1 MAIVLVPG
9 LTLLPQD
16 KTNACWYFSARMVH
30 KWARAN
36 QKEKVK
42 DPATVKTDRLDL
54 QGLYESN
61 AGYAT
66 STCIE
71 LSSCLGLTVQAKKK
85 RGYEEF
91 KALLAKGPIWA
102 AGAKGGADGAYH
114 VTVIGGVADTGLLMF
129 DPLPLNR
136 GQKVWRTWD
145 WLDGFFDITN
155 SRIDANLLTIA

>member
-16 KTNACWYFSARMVH
+16 KSNACWYHSGKMLH
-30 KWARAN
+30 KWVGAN
-36 QKEKVK
+36 KKKKVK
-42 DPATVKTDRLDL
+42 DPASARTERLNL

-61 AGYAT
+61 SGYAPN
-66 STCIE
+66 TCIE
-71 LSSCLGLTVQAKKK
+71 LAGALGLTAQSKKK

-102 AGAKGGADGAYH
+102 AGAKGGAGGSFH
-114 VTVIGGVADTGLLMF
+114 VMVIGVVADTGLLLF

-136 GQKVWRTWD
+136 GQKTWRTWE
-145 WLDGFFDITN
+145 WLDGFFDITS
-155 SRIDANLLTIA
+155 SRMDANLLTVP